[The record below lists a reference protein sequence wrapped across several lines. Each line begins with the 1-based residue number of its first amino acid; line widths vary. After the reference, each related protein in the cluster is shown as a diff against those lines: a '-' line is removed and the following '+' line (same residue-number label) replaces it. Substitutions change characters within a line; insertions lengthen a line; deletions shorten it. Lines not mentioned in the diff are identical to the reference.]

1 MKKLVIGALALAG
14 IALSVP
20 ANAQGVY
27 IGVGGGPSYYG
38 SGGPGYYGSNGYDG
52 GYRSNEYDGGYRT
65 YRPRYSYE
73 DSYAQDYRQCRTVR
87 VRVGHHLRRVRSC
100 S

>member
-38 SGGPGYYGSNGYDG
+38 SGPGYYGSNGYNG
-52 GYRSNEYDGGYRT
+52 GYRSNDYDGGYRA
-65 YRPRYSYE
+65 YGPRYSSD
-73 DSYAQDYRQCRTVR
+73 DSYAQDYRQCRIVK
-87 VRVGHHLRRVRSC
+87 VRVGNHLRRIRRC
-100 S
+100 Y